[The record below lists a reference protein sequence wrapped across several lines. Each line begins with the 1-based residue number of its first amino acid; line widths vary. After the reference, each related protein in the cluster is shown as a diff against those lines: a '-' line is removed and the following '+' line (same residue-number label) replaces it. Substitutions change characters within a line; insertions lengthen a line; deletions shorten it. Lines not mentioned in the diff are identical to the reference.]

1 MAVKYLI
8 LVGVVIATI
17 GAGWLFWQRHLDV
30 LDQLAEAEAKIE
42 AHEEAARI
50 HREYLVKL
58 RQQATQWDELANE
71 LLTLDGKDAP
81 LPDYLRAA
89 AGRMWP

>member
-8 LVGVVIATI
+8 LAGVVIATV
-17 GAGWLFWQRHLDV
+17 GAAWLFWQHYLGV
-30 LDQLAEAEAKIE
+30 LDQLSAAEAKIE
-42 AHEEAARI
+42 GYEEAARI

-58 RQQATQWDELANE
+58 RQQVTQWDELANE
-71 LLTLDGKDAP
+71 LMTMDGKDAP

-89 AGRMWP
+89 AGRVWR